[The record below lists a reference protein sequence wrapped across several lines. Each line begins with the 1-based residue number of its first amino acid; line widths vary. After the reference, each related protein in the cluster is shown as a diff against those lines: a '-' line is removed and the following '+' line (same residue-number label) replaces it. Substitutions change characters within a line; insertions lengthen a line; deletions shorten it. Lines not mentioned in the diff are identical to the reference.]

1 MGLKC
6 LYEENGDSVKI
17 LRCYGECSQI
27 VLPETI
33 SGRKVTELGDY
44 IFSGDMRGTPA
55 GKLWEA
61 DEEPGSAARAG
72 AGGLPGS
79 AAGTGAGGSVE
90 SPGINMAGL
99 QPACGER
106 LKEIRLPSG
115 LRKIGRYAFYN
126 CYGLKKLSMYST
138 ISDIGA
144 GAFNGCRMIEELEI
158 GVVKGERS
166 CLKEVL
172 AELNE
177 SLTVDYRQLEKDA
190 DGQLG
195 CTGRAS
201 LFFPVFYEEAVE
213 NTPARIL
220 ETHVHGCGHRYRY
233 AFDGTEFK
241 FREYDSLFIHA
252 KTQEPPA
259 RAAALAMGRL
269 RFPLELTE
277 KASLMYRE
285 YLILHPEEAAA
296 CLLKKDSMDEWKW
309 FVGEF
314 LPSEGEND
322 EKRIKVEHAA
332 AGCLGNEGYA
342 VRAREEYSDI
352 KKPALGKTGF
362 DKLIHASNR
371 AGRTDVISFLMNASY
386 RAYPPERKKFEL

>member
-1 MGLKC
+1 MGFKC

-33 SGRKVTELGDY
+33 CGKRVTELGDY
-44 IFSGDMRGTPA
+44 IFSGDMRGMPA

-61 DEEPGSAARAG
+61 DEEPGNG
-72 AGGLPGS
+72 KD
-79 AAGTGAGGSVE
+79 
-90 SPGINMAGL
+90 GL
-99 QPACGER
+99 QAACGER
-106 LKEIRLPSG
+106 LWEIHLPFG
-115 LRKIGRYAFYN
+115 IRKIGHYAFYN
-126 CYGLKKLSMYST
+126 CYSLKKLTMYST
-138 ISDIGA
+138 ITDIGA
-144 GAFNGCRMIEELEI
+144 GAFNGCRKIEELEI

-177 SLTVDYRQLEKDA
+177 SLTVDYRQLERDA
-190 DGQLG
+190 DGQLK

-201 LFFPVFYEEAVE
+201 LFFPVYYEEAVE

-252 KTQEPPA
+252 KTQEPPE

-296 CLLKKDSMDEWKW
+296 CLLKKDSMEEWKW

-314 LPSEGEND
+314 LPCEGKKE
-322 EKRIKVEHAA
+322 EKWTKVEHAA

-362 DKLIHASNR
+362 DKLIQASNR
-371 AGRTDVISFLMNASY
+371 AGRTDVTSFLMNASY